1 LYGTE
6 KGPEAGDQGKD
17 QVSWDFSD
25 DTATP
30 EEPLEPLEPG
40 EADAWADHDWASGE
54 AEPLEPLEPMQPGD
68 LVEWGE
74 SEDDTP
80 EGPQAPEAPDEADA
94 PETIHE
100 VVDRP
105 AVEHL
110 YDAPISPA
118 RYADLIN
125 AGDQPIPL
133 FDGPPS
139 RDQTEQG
146 ELSDCG
152 VIATLGAVAGH
163 RPEAISDA
171 IQQNDDG
178 TYTVRLH
185 EAKTDS
191 DGFTRPTGRQVEL
204 TVTPDL
210 LEREDASGVPV
221 LARLNGSA
229 WCALMEKAMA
239 GVDQTWEEERKAEW
253 EEEWKS
259 EAEAEG
265 YDGPTPTGYERL
277 NRGSTAGERAE
288 MLTQLTGQESAVYP
302 FPTGPDGY
310 YQMLDHFAVQLAD
323 GKPVLTDTREL
334 DLDKGEMELPKD
346 LVDGHVYEVVAVQDD
361 MVYLRNPWNEQD
373 PKPLTRDEFMD
384 AFQPRNGRGAYTTL
398 E

>member
-1 LYGTE
+1 MSELYGTE
-6 KGPEAGDQGKD
+6 KGAEAGPEVGDQGKD
-17 QVSWDFSD
+17 QVSWDFSE
-25 DTATP
+25 DTAAP
-30 EEPLEPLEPG
+30 EEPLEPAEV
-40 EADAWADHDWASGE
+40 DAWADQDWASGE
-54 AEPLEPLEPMQPGD
+54 AEPLEPLEPMQAGD

-74 SEDDTP
+74 FQDDTP
-80 EGPQAPEAPDEADA
+80 EAPEAPDEADA

-152 VIATLGAVAGH
+152 VIATLGSVAGH

-171 IQQNDDG
+171 IQQNEDG

-185 EAKTDS
+185 EARTDS
-191 DGFTRPTGRQVEL
+191 DGFTRPTGRQLEL

-210 LEREDASGVPV
+210 LEYEDAPGEPV
-221 LARLNGSA
+221 LARMEGSA

-239 GVDQTWEEERKAEW
+239 GVDQTWDAERRAEW
-253 EEEWKS
+253 EQEWSEERVY
-259 EAEAEG
+259 EG
-265 YDGPTPTGYERL
+265 LGEGPTPEGYERL
-277 NRGSTAGERAE
+277 NRGSTSIQRAE
-288 MLTQLTGQESAVYP
+288 MLTQLTGEESVVYD
-302 FPTGPDGY
+302 FPKGPDAY
-310 YQMLDHFAVQLAD
+310 DQLLDHFAVQLSE
-323 GKPVLTDTREL
+323 GKPVLTGSRGLED
-334 DLDKGEMELPKD
+334 DDDKLPGG
-346 LVDGHVYEVVAVQDD
+346 VVEGHVYEVVGVQDGK
-361 MVYLRNPWNEQD
+361 VHLRNPWNEDD
-373 PKPLTRDEFMD
+373 PEPLAEKDFMD
-384 AFQPRNGRGAYTTL
+384 AFQPRGSRGDYTTL
-398 E
+398 F